1 MVKVKVCGLTR
12 PEDVSAVNECHPD
25 WAGFV
30 FAPSRRQV
38 TAERAAALIAVLAP
52 GIVPVGVFVDVPV
65 DEVAQTALQCGLGA
79 VQLHG
84 GEDGAALAALRARL
98 PGSVA
103 IWKAVRVRG
112 GEDIAR
118 AAALGADLL
127 LLDAWSADAAG
138 GTGQVF
144 DWRLAAGL
152 EVPFLL
158 AGGLHPGNVA
168 EAIAAV
174 RPYGVD
180 VSSGVESDGRKD
192 REKIVAFVQR
202 ARSVN
207 P

>member
-12 PEDVSAVNECHPD
+12 PEDMAAVNACRPD

-38 TAERAAALIAVLAP
+38 TREQAAALIAGLVP
-52 GIVPVGVFVDVPV
+52 GVVPVGVFVDAPA
-65 DEVAQTALQCGLGA
+65 DEVVQTALQCRLGA

-84 GEDGAALAALRARL
+84 GEAGDAIAALRERL
-98 PGSVA
+98 PRSVA
-103 IWKAVRVRG
+103 IWKAARVRG
-112 GEDIAR
+112 WEDIAC

-127 LLDAWSADAAG
+127 LLDAWSAGAAG

-152 EVPFLL
+152 TTPFLL

-168 EAIAAV
+168 EAIATV
-174 RPYGVD
+174 RPHGVD
-180 VSSGVESDGRKD
+180 VSSGVESDGQKD
-192 REKIVAFVQR
+192 KDKIAAFVQR